1 MFRQSTLGVML
12 FSLITVNA
20 GMAALALARYPAFFE
35 QHSALVYVLE
45 LAGILFLYAVAT
57 VFLVRVSGR
66 VWDTILSNA
75 SVFGVITGVLEV
87 VNIGLEDTAAGAARS
102 PILSIGLYGDPLLTV
117 GCCGSPNRMLGQLDP
132 RWCRYFGAKCGDL
145 HAPCGGRRL
154 SHRTAGYPSGYCGS
168 IDVGGVQTKRLDGPA
183 CVRVGEHS
191 RLGVHSPFH
200 RADRRCR
207 VRRRWVCSSPLRET
221 EGGIKGLTD
230 KEATMCDE
238 FLMVRA
244 MINRVPAP
252 SHLSFRFVTT
262 N

>member
-57 VFLVRVSGR
+57 VFLFRVSGR

-102 PILSIGLYGDPLLTV
+102 PILSIGFMVILFSLWGVAGARTVRSGNSTRAGVATSVLSAGICMLLAVAGGFLIELLVTPPDTAAV
-117 GCCGSPNRMLGQLDP
+117 SMWAEYKRSGWTDP
-132 RWCRYFGAKCGDL
+132 RAFGLANTLDSGSTHL
-145 HAPCGGRRL
+145 FIAPIV
-154 SHRTAGYPSGYCGS
+154 AA
-168 IDVGGVQTKRLDGPA
+168 VFGGVGSVLA
-183 CVRVGEHS
+183 
-191 RLGVHSPFH
+191 
-200 RADRRCR
+200 
-207 VRRRWVCSSPLRET
+207 
-221 EGGIKGLTD
+221 
-230 KEATMCDE
+230 
-238 FLMVRA
+238 
-244 MINRVPAP
+244 
-252 SHLSFRFVTT
+252 RFVKPKVGSRV
-262 N
+262 